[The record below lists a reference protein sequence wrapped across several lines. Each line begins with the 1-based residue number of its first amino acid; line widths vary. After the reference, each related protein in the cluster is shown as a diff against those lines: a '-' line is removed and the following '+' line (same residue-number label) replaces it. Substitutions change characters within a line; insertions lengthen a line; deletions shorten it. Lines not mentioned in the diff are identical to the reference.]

1 MLTTVK
7 EHMEIIKGL
16 EGLGWQEILGFSNQQ
31 LLPFT
36 KEIDTD
42 EKRRILKQLGKYFRP
57 SRDGYTRFVS
67 FLGRSCTFS
76 SRSEKWF
83 PTAVF
88 DSK

>member
-1 MLTTVK
+1 MLTTVT

-42 EKRRILKQLGKYFRP
+42 EKRRILKQLPIEYGKKLVAYP
-57 SRDGYTRFVS
+57 KILSILDWKQ
-67 FLGRSCTFS
+67 L
-76 SRSEKWF
+76 
-83 PTAVF
+83 
-88 DSK
+88 

>member
-42 EKRRILKQLGKYFRP
+42 EKRRILK
-57 SRDGYTRFVS
+57 
-67 FLGRSCTFS
+67 S
-76 SRSEKWF
+76 SMERNWLPIRKF
-83 PTAVF
+83 F
-88 DSK
+88 QRL

>member
-1 MLTTVK
+1 MLMTVK

-42 EKRRILKQLGKYFRP
+42 EKRRIL
-57 SRDGYTRFVS
+57 
-67 FLGRSCTFS
+67 
-76 SRSEKWF
+76 
-83 PTAVF
+83 
-88 DSK
+88 

>member
-36 KEIDTD
+36 KEIDTSYRVWKEIGCLSENSFKD
-42 EKRRILKQLGKYFRP
+42 YKSTG
-57 SRDGYTRFVS
+57 SRN
-67 FLGRSCTFS
+67 FS
-76 SRSEKWF
+76 L
-83 PTAVF
+83 
-88 DSK
+88 

>member
-1 MLTTVK
+1 MLMTVK

-42 EKRRILKQLGKYFRP
+42 EKRRILKQLPIEYGKKLVAYP
-57 SRDGYTRFVS
+57 KI
-67 FLGRSCTFS
+67 L
-76 SRSEKWF
+76 
-83 PTAVF
+83 
-88 DSK
+88 SKIISLLEAGISA

>member
-36 KEIDTD
+36 KEIDT
-42 EKRRILKQLGKYFRP
+42 EKREEY
-57 SRDGYTRFVS
+57 
-67 FLGRSCTFS
+67 
-76 SRSEKWF
+76 
-83 PTAVF
+83 
-88 DSK
+88 

>member
-1 MLTTVK
+1 MLMTVK

-42 EKRRILKQLGKYFRP
+42 EKRRILKQLPIEYGKKLVAYPNSFKDYKSTG
-57 SRDGYTRFVS
+57 SRN
-67 FLGRSCTFS
+67 FS
-76 SRSEKWF
+76 L
-83 PTAVF
+83 
-88 DSK
+88 